1 MTQAATDMP
10 SWCVP
15 LGNLAETEAFAR
27 VLAEELR
34 PGDTIALSGGLGSGK
49 TALARAILRVLA
61 QDPELEVPS
70 PTFTLIQSYDAIVR
84 QAAIQVIHADFYRL
98 SGARELTE
106 LGWEEMTD
114 DAIVLVEWP
123 ERAPEVLTPSRMT
136 VTLQLDLANPER
148 RVAVVTASG
157 DFVPRL
163 QRLEAMQNVLRK
175 SGWNDARRVLM
186 QGDASTRIYE
196 RLIRAN
202 GETAILMISPPRP
215 DGPAIRRG
223 RSYSAIAN
231 LAESVHAFVAV
242 DRALRAL
249 GFSAPKIFGED
260 LEAGL
265 LVLEDL
271 GNEPVTGADGPIP
284 ERYAEAVKLL
294 AKLHGTILP
303 QVLPV
308 TDGYD
313 HIIPPYDLEALL
325 VEVDLLVEWYV
336 PHIAGRTLSSPAKFE
351 FTSLWTSLLKEIVET
366 TPTWTLRDF
375 HSPNLIWLENREG
388 LKKVGLIDFQ
398 DAVLGHPGYDT
409 ASLLQDARVD
419 VAPDLELKLLGLYI
433 RERRMV
439 DADFDMASFARCYA
453 ILGAQ
458 RATKILGI
466 FARLDKRDR
475 KPQYLSHLPRLEKY
489 LARNLAHPALA
500 DLKQWFATHLP
511 HLGVGGGP
519 EADGEGL

>member
-1 MTQAATDMP
+1 MTQAATDMA
-10 SWCVP
+10 SWRVP
-15 LGNLAETEAFAR
+15 LGDLAETEAFAR
-27 VLAEELR
+27 VLAEELKA
-34 PGDTIALSGGLGSGK
+34 GDTIALSGGLGSGK
-49 TALARAILRVLA
+49 TTLARAIIRVLA
-61 QDPELEVPS
+61 QDVELEVPS
-70 PTFTLIQSYDAIVR
+70 PTFTLMQSYDAMVR

-123 ERAPEVLTPSRMT
+123 ERAPEVLAPSRMT
-136 VTLQLDLANPER
+136 VTLDLDLADPDR
-148 RVAVVTASG
+148 RIATVSASG

-163 QRLEAMQNVLRK
+163 ERLEAMQNVLRK

-186 QGDASTRIYE
+186 QGDASTRMYE
-196 RLIRAN
+196 RLIRPN
-202 GETAILMISPPRP
+202 GETAVLMISPPRP

-223 RSYSAIAN
+223 KSYSAIAK
-231 LAESVHAFVAV
+231 LAETVHAFVAV

-260 LEAGL
+260 LDAGL

-271 GNEPVTGADGPIP
+271 GHEPVTGAEGPVP
-284 ERYAEAVKLL
+284 ERYGEAVKLL

-313 HIIPPYDLEALL
+313 HILPPYDLEALL
-325 VEVDLLVEWYV
+325 IEVDLLVEWYV

-351 FTSLWTSLLKEIVET
+351 FASLWTSLLKEVVEAP
-366 TPTWTLRDF
+366 PTWTLRDF
-375 HSPNLIWLENREG
+375 HSPNLMWLENREG

-409 ASLLQDARVD
+409 VSLLQDARVD
-419 VAPDLELKLLGLYI
+419 VEPDLELKLLGLYI
-433 RERRMV
+433 RERRTA
-439 DADFDMASFARCYA
+439 DADFDMASFARAYA

-475 KPQYLSHLPRLEKY
+475 KPQYLNHMPRLEGY

-500 DLKQWFATHLP
+500 SLREWFITHLP
-511 HLGVGGGP
+511 HLGVNGAS
-519 EADGEGL
+519 EADGEAL

>member
-1 MTQAATDMP
+1 MTQAATDMA
-10 SWCVP
+10 SWRVP
-15 LGNLAETEAFAR
+15 LGDLAETEAFAR
-27 VLAEELR
+27 VLAEELKV
-34 PGDTIALSGGLGSGK
+34 GDTIALSGGLGSGK
-49 TALARAILRVLA
+49 TTLARAIIRVLA
-61 QDPELEVPS
+61 QDMELEVPS
-70 PTFTLIQSYDAIVR
+70 PTFTLMQSYDAMVR
-84 QAAIQVIHADFYRL
+84 QSAVQVIHADFYRL

-123 ERAPEVLTPSRMT
+123 ERAPEVLAPSRMT
-136 VTLQLDLANPER
+136 VTLNLDLANPDR
-148 RVAVVTASG
+148 RIAVVNASG

-163 QRLEAMQNVLRK
+163 ERLEAMQNVLRK

-196 RLIRAN
+196 RLIRPN
-202 GETAILMISPPRP
+202 GETAVLMISPPRP

-223 RSYSAIAN
+223 KSYSAIAK
-231 LAESVHAFVAV
+231 LAETVHAFVAV

-271 GNEPVTGADGPIP
+271 GHEPVTDAQGPVP
-284 ERYAEAVKLL
+284 ERYGEAVKLL

-313 HIIPPYDLEALL
+313 HILPPYDLEALL
-325 VEVDLLVEWYV
+325 VEVDLLVEWYI

-351 FTSLWTSLLKEIVET
+351 FANLWTSLLKEVVEA
-366 TPTWTLRDF
+366 PATWTLRDF
-375 HSPNLIWLENREG
+375 HSPNLMWLENREG

-409 ASLLQDARVD
+409 VSLLQDARVD

-433 RERRMV
+433 RERRIA
-439 DADFDMASFARCYA
+439 DADFDMAAFARAYA

-475 KPQYLSHLPRLEKY
+475 KPQYLNHMPRLEAY
-489 LARNLAHPALA
+489 LTRNLAHPALA
-500 DLKQWFATHLP
+500 SLREWFDTHLP
-511 HLGVGGGP
+511 HLGVHGAS
-519 EADGEGL
+519 ETDGEGL